1 MAVVVVGGSGR
12 SAGKTALVCGLIAA
26 LPEFA
31 WTAVKISSHEHGKRE
46 LVWEEREAGTGTD
59 TARYL
64 AWGARRALL
73 MTTDDEGLALRV
85 RELEGMLGPGAHV
98 IYESNRIVEH
108 VRADVCLAV
117 IVDTETA
124 PKASFRVVLE
134 HADAMVARGEADSVS
149 EGAKPVF
156 HLAAME
162 RVSAEMQI
170 WLRERLGCDQGRTM
184 NA

>member
-12 SAGKTALVCGLIAA
+12 GVGKTALVCGLIAA

-31 WTAVKISSHEHGKRE
+31 WTAVKISSHAHGRRE
-46 LVWEEREAGTGTD
+46 AIWEEHEEGQETD

-64 AWGARRALL
+64 AAGARRALL
-73 MTTDDEGLALRV
+73 VTAGDDEFALRLG
-85 RELEGMLGPGAHV
+85 ELESRLEPGADV
-98 IYESNRIVEH
+98 IYESNRVVEH

-117 IVDTETA
+117 VGDAEA
-124 PKASFRVVLE
+124 KASFRGVVE
-134 HADAMVARGEADSVS
+134 RADAMVARGDGDSVS

-162 RVSAEMQI
+162 RVSAEMRE
-170 WLRERLGCDQGRTM
+170 WLREKLGAAGRTHSLRG
-184 NA
+184 

>member
-26 LPEFA
+26 LPEYA
-31 WTAVKISSHEHGKRE
+31 WTAVKISSHAHDKRE
-46 LVWEEREAGTGTD
+46 PVWEEREPGKGTD

-73 MTTDDEGLALRV
+73 MTAADEDLALRT

-98 IYESNRIVEH
+98 IYESNRIAEQ

-117 IVDTETA
+117 LADTETA
-124 PKASFRVVLE
+124 PKASFRGVVE
-134 HADAMVARGEADSVS
+134 RADAMVARGDVDSVL

-170 WLRERLGCDQGRTM
+170 WLRERLECVQG
-184 NA
+184 